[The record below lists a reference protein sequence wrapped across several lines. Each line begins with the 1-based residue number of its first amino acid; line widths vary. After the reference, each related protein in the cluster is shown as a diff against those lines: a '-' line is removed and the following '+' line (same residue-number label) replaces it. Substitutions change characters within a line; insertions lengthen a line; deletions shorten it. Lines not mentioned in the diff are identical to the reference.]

1 MFGEITSRNVYLIQ
15 NYEHSID
22 LMSDLLNVEKSLRW
36 ETHLYLH
43 KKCICFLTVSV
54 C

>member
-15 NYEHSID
+15 NYEHSIG
-22 LMSDLLNVEKSLRW
+22 LMSDLLNVEKFLRW

-43 KKCICFLTVSV
+43 IKMHLFLTILV

>member
-15 NYEHSID
+15 NYEHSIG

-43 KKCICFLTVSV
+43 IKMHLFF
-54 C
+54 